1 MKGELIY
8 NVKKYIVL
16 FFVFSFYKVITYGNV
31 ATVLG
36 RLFIKNGHTI
46 QSVISQNIDHA
57 KTLADEFLSE
67 YNNFSKPINMD
78 CDLVIISVSDYGIEN
93 IITEIIDKRKPVVH
107 TSGSVSKDILK
118 KYSDNYGVLY
128 PLQTIRK
135 EMETIPLIP
144 FLVDGSSEEMTI
156 FLEKFA
162 QTVSDNV
169 QRASD
174 EQRCKMHLAAVIASN
189 FSNYMYCLAEEY
201 CINEKVDF
209 NILKPLIL
217 ETANRVQQNSPCSLQ
232 TGPAIRKDIQTM
244 DKHLRLL
251 TTYPKLRTTYLRITD
266 SIMNP

>member
-1 MKGELIY
+1 MK
-8 NVKKYIVL
+8 IVL
-16 FFVFSFYKVITYGNV
+16 IGSGNV

-57 KTLADEFLSE
+57 KTLADEFQSE
-67 YNNFSKPINMD
+67 YNNFSKPVNMD

-217 ETANRVQQNSPCSLQ
+217 ETANRVQQNSPCSVQ

-251 TTYPKLRTTYLRITD
+251 TAYPKLRTTYLRITD